1 MSESRRTSR
10 ASGINIGSA
19 SIIMVFAVLALTVFA
34 VLSFVTAQNERKLAE
49 KAKQSAIS
57 YYAADSEA
65 ARTLNSFLADGY
77 LPDFA
82 ETYSYTV
89 DIDDKQQLCV
99 LLADTDDGI
108 AVREWLIAPTGTWSP
123 DESLN
128 VFSGGL
134 IEIPD

>member
-1 MSESRRTSR
+1 MSENRRTSR

-34 VLSFVTAQNERKLAE
+34 VLSFVTALNERKLAD
-49 KAKQSAIS
+49 KAKQAAVN

-65 ARTLNSFLADGY
+65 ARILNSFIADGY
-77 LPDFA
+77 LPNFA
-82 ETYSYTV
+82 ETYNYTV

-99 LLADTDDGI
+99 SLADNGEGI
-108 AVREWLIAPTGTWSP
+108 DIREWVIAPTGTWNP

-128 VFSGGL
+128 VFTGGL
-134 IEIPD
+134 IDIPD